1 MSVTPTVEPVH
12 VECDAPA
19 IEIMLAA
26 RPRTIDSFSVGRV
39 LPAAARRLVG
49 PFCFLDHLG
58 PAQLAPGQAMDVRP
72 HPHIN
77 LATVSY
83 VLEGEILH
91 RDSLGS
97 SQVIRPGAIN
107 WMSAGRGIVH
117 SERTPAELRKGGAAM
132 HMLQLWVAL
141 PREHEESEPSFQH
154 HPADTLPELMLGDVK
169 IRVLAGSAFGQTS
182 PVKTLSRLF
191 FADVQLP
198 AGASIDLPNEHYD
211 RAAYVISG
219 ELGCSGERIAAQS
232 MAVFA
237 PTSRVALRAETD
249 TRMVVLGGAP
259 LDGPR
264 YMEWNF
270 VSSRKERI
278 EQAKDDWRK
287 FTDAT
292 PALRGS
298 ASPFSLVP
306 GDEQEFIPLP

>member
-1 MSVTPTVEPVH
+1 MSITPTIEPVH
-12 VECDAPA
+12 VECSTPA

-39 LPAAARRLVG
+39 LPAAKRRLVG

-97 SQVIRPGAIN
+97 HQVISPGAIN

-117 SERTPAELRKGGAAM
+117 SERTPAELRKGGARM

-141 PREHEESEPSFQH
+141 PLEHEESEPTFQH
-154 HPADTLPELMLGDVK
+154 HPADTLPELTLGAVK
-169 IRVLAGSAFGQTS
+169 IRVLAGSAFGKTS
-182 PVKTLSRLF
+182 PVKTLSPLF

-198 AGASIDLPNEHYD
+198 AGASIDVPSEHHD

-219 ELGCSGERIAAQS
+219 SIGCSEERIPAQS

-237 PTSRVALRAETD
+237 PKSHVSLRAETD
-249 TRMVVLGGAP
+249 TRLVVLGGAP

-278 EQAKDDWRK
+278 EQAKDDWRNRQ
-287 FTDAT
+287 F
-292 PALRGS
+292 PV
-298 ASPFSLVP
+298 VP